1 MSELNQLAAIIGYG
15 VLLYLAIDASVFLT
29 RAVALYIT
37 YRKQQNANR

>member
-1 MSELNQLAAIIGYG
+1 MNELNQLAAIIGYG